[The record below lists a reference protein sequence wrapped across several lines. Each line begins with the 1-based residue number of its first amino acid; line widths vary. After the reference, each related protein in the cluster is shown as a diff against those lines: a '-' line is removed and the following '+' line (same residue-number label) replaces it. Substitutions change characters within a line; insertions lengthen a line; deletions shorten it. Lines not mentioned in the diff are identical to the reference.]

1 MNWNTRKHIDL
12 LKKFFD
18 RKASNDEI
26 ETLAQWMKNETP
38 SEEFDDYCHQQW
50 NLSATE
56 IDEQLSTEMWSAI
69 EQQVAPQPKKKFLNI
84 PLKFYRAA
92 AILLFPICMAMGVY
106 IANGYGD
113 HLQDTFQVMVDKG
126 QKANI
131 VLPEGTKVWINSGT
145 KIKYTY
151 QKDVL
156 RVYLEGEAY
165 FEVSKKEERHFIVNS
180 NDINV
185 ESLGTTFNVKGYPTD
200 NFVTVS
206 LIEGKVKVYDEVN
219 ENYMKPKET
228 LIFNKLD
235 KTYARE
241 DIKDSREVDFWRR
254 NILYFRSA
262 SLAEI
267 GTTLERMY
275 GVTIKFEDESLKD
288 VPFSGSIRNS
298 SLNNIFHII
307 SLTYPITYTIND
319 DTIIVK
325 KDKTIR

>member
-1 MNWNTRKHIDL
+1 MNLNTRKYIQL
-12 LKKFFD
+12 LNKFFD
-18 RKASNDEI
+18 REASKDEI
-26 ETLAQWMKNETP
+26 ESLAQWMKHGQT
-38 SEEFDDYCHQQW
+38 SEEFDAYCHQQW

-56 IDEQLSTEMWSAI
+56 IDEQLSLEIWNEI
-69 EQQVAPQPKKKFLNI
+69 ESKVNPKPKRKFLQL
-84 PLKFYRAA
+84 PSRFYRIA
-92 AILLFPICMAMGVY
+92 AILLFPICMAMGAY
-106 IANGYGD
+106 IASGFGEE
-113 HLQDTFQVMVDKG
+113 LGETFQVMVDKG

-165 FEVSKKEERHFIVNS
+165 FEVSKKEDRHFIVNS

-206 LIEGKVKVYDEVN
+206 LLEGKVKVYDNATETL
-219 ENYMKPKET
+219 MKPKET
-228 LIFNKLD
+228 LIFNKQD
-235 KTYARE
+235 KSFVKQ

-254 NILYFRSA
+254 NILYFRSTT
-262 SLAEI
+262 LAEI

-275 GVTIKFEDESLKD
+275 GVTIKFEDEGLKD

-319 DTIIVK
+319 DTITLS
-325 KDKTIR
+325 KDKTIK